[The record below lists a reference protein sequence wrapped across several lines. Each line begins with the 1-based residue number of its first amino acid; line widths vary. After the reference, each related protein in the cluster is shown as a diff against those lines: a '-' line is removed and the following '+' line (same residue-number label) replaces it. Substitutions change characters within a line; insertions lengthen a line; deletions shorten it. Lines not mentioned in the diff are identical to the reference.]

1 MKRMSLLPLLAL
13 LLALPGLRAAD
24 DSTSLAV
31 VAASRQSAAN
41 LATNDQRRST
51 ETPLRAAAAPPQ
63 GFTPFTDPRT
73 GFAIFL
79 RNEAVQSPTPLPH
92 AAAPATPPVV
102 NTADLTSPPWTN
114 ALAVAWEFLAQ
125 HAWAFGEAEPGR
137 HLQAWRAERDALGM
151 THVRFRQLVPV
162 TLGAATNGAAAGFNP
177 GEPAGLPV
185 VGGEIIVHLTPDQ
198 QVSSAGGRLAPALQ
212 MTTPAVPPEAAATG
226 LTKATAIALAQSLFA
241 AENGVEGVADATVSR
256 AIVVPG
262 LLENTTDASAYLTW
276 AVGVANDPRFSAVY
290 YVDAQEGSLRLKG
303 ERVRQLYRK
312 IYDCT
317 ANPSSGACWSSL
329 VDSNGYHHGRR
340 EGEASWGPHPVYNAY
355 DVDTAYD
362 VLGSAHEYLASRF
375 GRNGANGQGGM
386 ENGGCNNPVTVTSAN
401 TYQDQ
406 FWGAG
411 CTRASFSSTC
421 ATIAFCHALTTPDV
435 IAHEYAHG
443 VTFSV
448 RDMTYYGQ
456 TGALDESYSDVFGQ
470 IFEKS
475 YLGATDWIDGAG
487 TGASGRNLR
496 EPALSLERSD
506 PDRFYSPLVQCG
518 TEDSGGVH
526 DNSTILSHAAYLLA
540 EGTGTNGPFNGCT
553 IQAIGIEQME
563 QVMYRAN
570 VFYYS
575 ASESFNGAYLDWI
588 QASTDLY
595 GATSETTRQV
605 TRALQAVELDQPGL
619 CSGIPAH
626 PPAATDVPPG
636 PLTVTPAGPDLVL
649 SWPPVPWLAGEP
661 VLLATTNL
669 TAGPWTALT
678 APLTTNVV
686 TVPTTG
692 TAHYFRLRIP

>member
-1 MKRMSLLPLLAL
+1 
-13 LLALPGLRAAD
+13 
-24 DSTSLAV
+24 
-31 VAASRQSAAN
+31 VA
-41 LATNDQRRST
+41 
-51 ETPLRAAAAPPQ
+51 
-63 GFTPFTDPRT
+63 
-73 GFAIFL
+73 
-79 RNEAVQSPTPLPH
+79 
-92 AAAPATPPVV
+92 
-102 NTADLTSPPWTN
+102 TAQ
-114 ALAVAWEFLAQ
+114 AFLAQ
-125 HAWAFGEAEPGR
+125 HAGAFGESEPGR
-137 HLQAWRAERDALGM
+137 HLQARRAERDALGM
-151 THVRFRQLVPV
+151 THVRFRQIVPV
-162 TLGAATNGAAAGFNP
+162 TLDPATHGAAAALNP
-177 GEPAGLPV
+177 GEPASLPV

-226 LTKATAIALAQSLFA
+226 LTQATAIALARALFQ

-262 LLENTTDASAYLTW
+262 LLENTADASAYLTW

-290 YVDAQEGSLRLKG
+290 CVDAQDGTLRFKG
-303 ERVRQLYRK
+303 ERVMQLYRK

-355 DVDTAYD
+355 DVDIAYD

-375 GRNGANGQGGM
+375 GRSGANGQGGL
-386 ENGGCNNPVTVTSAN
+386 ENGGSGCINGATVTSASM
-401 TYQDQ
+401 YLDQ

-411 CTRASFSSTC
+411 CTRASYSSTC
-421 ATIAFCHALTTPDV
+421 GTIAFCHALTVPDI

-443 VTFSV
+443 ITTSV
-448 RDMTYYGQ
+448 RAMTYYGQ
-456 TGALDESYSDVFGQ
+456 SGALDESFSDVFGQ

-475 YLGATDWIDGAG
+475 YLGATDWFAG
-487 TGASGRNLR
+487 GGVVFPGGTWPTGLRNLR
-496 EPALSLERSD
+496 DPANSAGEPIASRFNSSD
-506 PDRFYSPLVQCG
+506 VYCG
-518 TEDSGGVH
+518 GNDNGGVH
-526 DNSTILSHAAYLLA
+526 WNSTILSHAAYLLA

-605 TRALQAVELDQPGL
+605 TRALQAAEMDQPGA
-619 CSGIPAH
+619 CSGIPARL
-626 PPAATDVPPG
+626 PAATDVPPG

-649 SWPPVPWLAGEP
+649 AWPPVPWLAGEP
-661 VLLATTNL
+661 VLLSTTNL
-669 TAGPWTALT
+669 TTGPWTALT

-686 TVPTTG
+686 SVPSTG
-692 TAHYFRLRIP
+692 AEQYFRLRIP